1 MSMSEWAENEVKLAC
16 KKENPDWDGES
27 FDYGCSCYQS
37 ALKAYK
43 SLCEDGHSGF
53 SFSITRNILTRLMNS
68 LPLTPIEDTEDNF
81 IEICGFNGKDS
92 NKKTYQCCRMGSLF
106 KDVYEDGTVRYNDNG
121 RYYCIDIESK
131 NTYSGGGVGK
141 ILDELFPIT
150 MPYMPPANK
159 FKVYT
164 KEFIAK
170 GYFGDTTDFNTR
182 AVLYCITPEGEKVEI
197 NRYFADSPYTNR
209 MEEITT
215 GEYLERIKH
224 VEVKNEG

>member
-106 KDVYEDGTVRYNDNG
+106 KDVYKDGTVRYNDNG

-131 NTYSGGGVGK
+131 CTYSGGGAGK

-150 MPYMPPANK
+150 MPYMPPVNK
-159 FKVYT
+159 FKVHT

-182 AVLYCITPEGEKVEI
+182 AILYCITPEGEKVEI
-197 NRYFADSPYTNR
+197 NRYFADSPHNNR

-224 VEVKNEG
+224 IEVKK